1 MKRFSIYV
9 LAFIAA
15 AQLPAINASAQTE
28 QKEKKEKVEKQK
40 IIISKK
46 GNKKEKTTIV
56 IEGDKVTINGKPVE
70 KGNKDIVIEQF
81 DGNEMIMRMPK
92 MPRQVYRFDQSF
104 NWNSDDF
111 MKDFHFDFKE
121 GALLGVVTKEN
132 DKGVE
137 VAEVQKESAAEKA
150 GLQKG
155 DIITKVGDQKIEKP
169 GDLVKVITEKK
180 PKEEVEI
187 TYLRDGKESKVKT
200 QLGESR
206 FPKDFQHKME
216 LKQNELMLKQKE
228 FQRRQKEFQDR
239 QFEFQFKEPFGME
252 HFDGPMMLWQQKG
265 PQLGATIQDT
275 EEGNGVKVL
284 DTDKDSPAEKNGLL
298 KDDIITEI
306 NGKKVT
312 NVAEAREALHQKTEN
327 NAWNLKVLRAGKT
340 VNMEIK
346 IPKNLRKVDL

>member
-1 MKRFSIYV
+1 MKRLSIYV

-15 AQLPAINASAQTE
+15 AQFPAINVSAQSE
-28 QKEKKEKVEKQK
+28 VKEKKDKVEKQE
-40 IIISKK
+40 IIIRKK

-56 IEGDKVTINGKPVE
+56 IEGDKVTVNGKPVE
-70 KGNKDIVIEQF
+70 KGNKDIVIEKF

-92 MPRQVYRFDQSF
+92 MPREVYRFNHGM
-104 NWNSDDF
+104 NWNSDGL
-111 MKDFHFDFKE
+111 MKEFHFDFKE

-132 DKGVE
+132 EKGVE

-155 DIITKVGDQKIEKP
+155 DIITNVGDQKIEKP
-169 GDLVKVITEKK
+169 GDLVKAITEKK
-180 PKEEVEI
+180 PKDEVEI
-187 TYLRDGKESKVKT
+187 TYLRNGKESKVKT

-206 FPKDFQHKME
+206 FPQEFQHKME

-228 FQRRQKEFQDR
+228 FQRRQQEFQDR
-239 QFEFQFKEPFGME
+239 QFEFQFKQPFGME
-252 HFDGPMMLWQQKG
+252 HFDGPMMWKQKG
-265 PQLGATIQDT
+265 PQLGITIQDT

-284 DTDKDSPAEKNGLL
+284 DTDKESPAEKNGVL

-327 NAWNLKVLRAGKT
+327 NAWNLKVLRAGKV

-346 IPKNLRKVDL
+346 IPKKLNKADL